1 MQALPH
7 PMCVAPYAR
16 EHEVAADVAGSPKT
30 AGRREQNA
38 GEDVIKRMK
47 TGGLPVG
54 KKESQ
59 DLAWKRVL
67 EFFKRHLG

>member
-1 MQALPH
+1 MCKKWQRMWRAPQA
-7 PMCVAPYAR
+7 R
-16 EHEVAADVAGSPKT
+16 
-30 AGRREQNA
+30 AGRCAQNA

-47 TGGLPVG
+47 TGGLLVG

-67 EFFKRHLG
+67 EFFKRNLG

>member
-1 MQALPH
+1 MRVSTKWQR
-7 PMCVAPYAR
+7 MWR
-16 EHEVAADVAGSPKT
+16 GSPKT